1 MNDLNPT
8 IILGASGTGTTLIL
22 NEMVNPVLATITG
35 VLTVLILT
43 QKLYKEYKAMRN
55 KDEQSTRD

>member
-8 IILGASGTGTTLIL
+8 IILGASGTGTTIIL

-35 VLTVLILT
+35 VLTILILS
-43 QKLYKEYKAMRN
+43 QKLYANFKAM
-55 KDEQSTRD
+55 KDDK

>member
-8 IILGASGTGTTLIL
+8 IILGASGTGTTIIL

-35 VLTVLILT
+35 ILTILILS
-43 QKLYKEYKAMRN
+43 QKLYANYREMKTKG
-55 KDEQSTRD
+55 K